1 MNEKDG
7 SILRCPH
14 CRIVAFPSK
23 EMGMAKTEEFERF
36 VDATFEVLGE
46 VDDDDDL
53 SSFSGER

>member
-14 CRIVAFPSK
+14 CGRIVDFASK
-23 EMGMAKTEEFERF
+23 EMGPAKREEFERF

-46 VDDDDDL
+46 GDDDL

>member
-14 CRIVAFPSK
+14 CGRIVDFASK
-23 EMGMAKTEEFERF
+23 EMGPAKREEFERF
-36 VDATFEVLGE
+36 VDATFEVLG
-46 VDDDDDL
+46 DDDL